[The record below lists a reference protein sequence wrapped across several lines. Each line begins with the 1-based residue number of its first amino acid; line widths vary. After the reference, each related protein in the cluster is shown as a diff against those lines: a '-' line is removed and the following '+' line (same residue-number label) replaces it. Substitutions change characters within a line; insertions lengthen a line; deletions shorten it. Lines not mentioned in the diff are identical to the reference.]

1 MNEQGFRGVQGMNT
15 YTTTVHGKCPVGRN
29 WDYYDLQIFSAT
41 IIMCEEIERVAN
53 IVRGATMTQ
62 EKMAKQIAD
71 LLPGVEFKLVG
82 VHSNVRTE
90 VHHASDAS
98 K

>member
-1 MNEQGFRGVQGMNT
+1 MNT
-15 YTTTVHGKCPVGRN
+15 YNTLIHGRCPIKRM
-29 WDYYDLQIFSAT
+29 WDYYTLE
-41 IIMCEEIERVAN
+41 IISEEEILCEQIERAAN

-62 EKMAKQIAD
+62 EKMAKQISE
-71 LLPGVEFKLVG
+71 LLPGVTFKMIG

-90 VHHASDAS
+90 VYYVGNAS

>member
-1 MNEQGFRGVQGMNT
+1 MNT
-15 YTTTVHGKCPVGRN
+15 YNTLIHGRCPIKRM
-29 WDYYDLQIFSAT
+29 WDYYTLE
-41 IIMCEEIERVAN
+41 IISEQEILCEQIERAAN

-62 EKMAKQIAD
+62 EKMAKQISE
-71 LLPGVEFKLVG
+71 LLQGVTFKLIG

-90 VHHASDAS
+90 VYYVGNAS

>member
-1 MNEQGFRGVQGMNT
+1 MNT
-15 YTTTVHGKCPVGRN
+15 YNTLIHGRCPIKRM
-29 WDYYDLQIFSAT
+29 WDYYTLE
-41 IIMCEEIERVAN
+41 IISEEEILCEQIERAAN

-62 EKMAKQIAD
+62 EKMAKQIYE
-71 LLPGVEFKLVG
+71 LLPGVTFKLIG

-90 VHHASDAS
+90 VYYVGNAS

>member
-1 MNEQGFRGVQGMNT
+1 MNT
-15 YTTTVHGKCPVGRN
+15 YHTFVHGRCPIKRA
-29 WDYYDLQIFSAT
+29 WDYYTLEIVSDET
-41 IIMCEEIERVAN
+41 ILCEEIERSAN

-62 EKMAKQIAD
+62 EKMAKQISE
-71 LLPGVEFKLVG
+71 LLPGITFKLIG

-90 VHHASDAS
+90 VYYVGHAS